1 MTVVPPNGVVVQP
14 PTPEGLPPDTGVGLS
29 PSPAG
34 HEEVTV
40 LDVPSAG
47 PSPVPAYRIPGAP
60 RAWRGWTLPALVSL
74 AVAVACALFVFVQM
88 RPDLLLADTTP
99 AGGDMGAHVWGPA
112 FLRDHLLPSGRL
124 TGWTPD
130 WYAGFP
136 AYHFYMVVPSLLIVA
151 VNAGFRPF
159 IGIPLAIVVIGLA
172 WRFTGNLPAG
182 DPWRR
187 AARVGAPL
195 ASVLLMSVPYGI
207 SFKLVSV
214 SGLVA
219 FPVVAWAMAR
229 LARSPEPVP
238 AFAAL
243 AATIF
248 LFDTNFSI
256 TGGNIASTLAGEF
269 AFSLSLALTLL
280 AIGLAARGLDT
291 GRGRALAAVV
301 IGLTALCHIIP
312 VFFGMVALIALV
324 PLSPTIPR
332 LWPVAVAVG
341 LALVPV
347 AMAEDTSTPVRALAL
362 VAAVGVLAA
371 VVITEDSV
379 QRRALWMLTVGPVSI
394 LVSAFWLLPFV
405 VRHPYFNDMGWEPLT
420 EFGPKMLTVPMRV
433 ALPLAGVGLVLSLA
447 TRDRIGLVFSTTALV
462 AAAAVT
468 NLPPGALWNERLLPF
483 YYLSVYLAAA
493 VGVAL
498 VVRYAAV
505 AVAEDL
511 ARPHTVTVLSA
522 SVVGLLFTLT
532 AVGLPLRVLPLGQA
546 RTDGTWRW
554 MGLTSNARSFVP
566 SWTAWNYSG
575 YERKPAYREYHDIVA
590 AMAQVGRDEGCGR
603 AMWEYSKDL
612 DRYGTPMALML
623 LPFWTDGCIG
633 SMEGL
638 YFESSA
644 TTPFHF
650 LNQSSLSDSPSRAQR
665 DLPYQSFDIN
675 RGTAQLQV
683 MGVRYYMAQSDNAIA
698 AARNS
703 DLLTEVAAAPPF
715 VIFEVKGSDLVEA
728 LPVEPVVALGET
740 EDEAGPAATKFDVGW
755 VSQAVVYFNNPS
767 GFNAMPAEDGP
778 ESWER
783 VSTLIPGDG
792 QPVER
797 ATVSNIEAG
806 TSTISFDVDRVGTP
820 VLVKASY
827 FPNWKAD
834 GADGPWRVG
843 PNLMVVV
850 PTANHVELGY
860 GRTGIDWLATLFT
873 LGGVAGVAG
882 LARLD
887 RRRWA
892 EWGGGPGGDA
902 GAHPGLPEAMAAPAG
917 GPAPAVTVASWPG
930 AVASAGVHNTNGSN
944 VHAPAGG
951 SPDEEGR
958 QEESVDGS
966 TGVPPAAGLAADHSG
981 AGDGDDP
988 GSWSAPAEIGVS
1000 GEPIRDEPP
1009 AS

>member
-1 MTVVPPNGVVVQP
+1 
-14 PTPEGLPPDTGVGLS
+14 
-29 PSPAG
+29 
-34 HEEVTV
+34 
-40 LDVPSAG
+40 
-47 PSPVPAYRIPGAP
+47 
-60 RAWRGWTLPALVSL
+60 
-74 AVAVACALFVFVQM
+74 
-88 RPDLLLADTTP
+88 
-99 AGGDMGAHVWGPA
+99 
-112 FLRDHLLPSGRL
+112 
-124 TGWTPD
+124 
-130 WYAGFP
+130 
-136 AYHFYMVVPSLLIVA
+136 
-151 VNAGFRPF
+151 
-159 IGIPLAIVVIGLA
+159 
-172 WRFTGNLPAG
+172 
-182 DPWRR
+182 
-187 AARVGAPL
+187 
-195 ASVLLMSVPYGI
+195 
-207 SFKLVSV
+207 
-214 SGLVA
+214 
-219 FPVVAWAMAR
+219 
-229 LARSPEPVP
+229 
-238 AFAAL
+238 
-243 AATIF
+243 
-248 LFDTNFSI
+248 
-256 TGGNIASTLAGEF
+256 
-269 AFSLSLALTLL
+269 
-280 AIGLAARGLDT
+280 
-291 GRGRALAAVV
+291 
-301 IGLTALCHIIP
+301 
-312 VFFGMVALIALV
+312 
-324 PLSPTIPR
+324 
-332 LWPVAVAVG
+332 
-341 LALVPV
+341 
-347 AMAEDTSTPVRALAL
+347 
-362 VAAVGVLAA
+362 
-371 VVITEDSV
+371 
-379 QRRALWMLTVGPVSI
+379 
-394 LVSAFWLLPFV
+394 
-405 VRHPYFNDMGWEPLT
+405 
-420 EFGPKMLTVPMRV
+420 
-433 ALPLAGVGLVLSLA
+433 
-447 TRDRIGLVFSTTALV
+447 
-462 AAAAVT
+462 
-468 NLPPGALWNERLLPF
+468 
-483 YYLSVYLAAA
+483 
-493 VGVAL
+493 
-498 VVRYAAV
+498 
-505 AVAEDL
+505 
-511 ARPHTVTVLSA
+511 
-522 SVVGLLFTLT
+522 
-532 AVGLPLRVLPLGQA
+532 
-546 RTDGTWRW
+546 
-554 MGLTSNARSFVP
+554 
-566 SWTAWNYSG
+566 
-575 YERKPAYREYHDIVA
+575 
-590 AMAQVGRDEGCGR
+590 
-603 AMWEYSKDL
+603 
-612 DRYGTPMALML
+612 
-623 LPFWTDGCIG
+623 
-633 SMEGL
+633 
-638 YFESSA
+638 
-644 TTPFHF
+644 HF

>member
-1 MTVVPPNGVVVQP
+1 MELL
-14 PTPEGLPPDTGVGLS
+14 PTT
-29 PSPAG
+29 PSVAPSRPA
-34 HEEVTV
+34 T
-40 LDVPSAG
+40 L
-47 PSPVPAYRIPGAP
+47 YRGRGEPW
-60 RAWRGWTLPALVSL
+60 AWRGWTLPALVSL

-88 RPDLLLADTTP
+88 RPDLLFADTTP

-159 IGIPLAIVVIGLA
+159 IGIPLAALVIGLA
-172 WRFTGNLPAG
+172 WRYTRRRPAG
-182 DPWRR
+182 DTWRR
-187 AARVGAPL
+187 AARVAAPL
-195 ASVLLMSVPYGI
+195 AAVLLISVPYGI
-207 SFKLVSV
+207 AFKLVTV
-214 SGLVA
+214 SGLIA
-219 FPVVAWAMAR
+219 FPVVGWAMAR

-243 AATIF
+243 AVTLF

-269 AFSLSLALTLL
+269 AFSLSLTLTLL
-280 AIGLAARGLDT
+280 AIGLVARGLDT

-324 PLSPTIPR
+324 PLAPTIPR
-332 LWPVAVAVG
+332 LWPVAVGIG

-347 AMAEDTSTPVRALAL
+347 AMADDTSTPVRALAL

-371 VVITEDSV
+371 VVITEDAV
-379 QRRALWMLTVGPVSI
+379 RRRALWMITVGPVAI

-405 VRHPYFNDMGWEPLT
+405 ARHPYFNDMGWEPLT

-433 ALPLAGVGLVLSLA
+433 ALPLAGVGLLLSLA
-447 TRDRIGLVFSTTALV
+447 TRERIGLVFSTTALV

-498 VVRYAAV
+498 VVRHAAV
-505 AVAEDL
+505 AVAEDF
-511 ARPHTVTVLSA
+511 ARPHMVTILSA

-532 AVGLPLRVLPLGQA
+532 AVGLPLRVLPLGQS

-590 AMAQVGRDEGCGR
+590 AMAQVGRDDGCGR

-665 DLPYQSFDIN
+665 DLPYQSFDIS
-675 RGTAQLQV
+675 RGAEQLRV

-698 AARNS
+698 AARAS
-703 DLLTEVAAAPPF
+703 DLLTEVATAPPF
-715 VIFEVKGSDLVEA
+715 VIFQVKGSDLVEA
-728 LPVEPVVALGET
+728 LPVEPVVTAGET
-740 EDEAGPAATKFDVGW
+740 EEEAGPAANKFDVGW
-755 VSQAVVYFNNPS
+755 VSQAVAYFNNPS
-767 GFNAMPAEDGP
+767 GFTAMPAEDGP
-778 ESWER
+778 ESWQR
-783 VSTLIPGDG
+783 VDTLLPSDG
-792 QPVER
+792 TPVER
-797 ATVSNIEAG
+797 ATVTNIEAG
-806 TSTISFDVDRVGTP
+806 TSTISFDVDQVGTP

-834 GADGPWRVG
+834 GADGPWRIG

-860 GRTGIDWLATLFT
+860 GRTGIDWLATLLT
-873 LGGVAGVAG
+873 LGGVAGVVG

-887 RRRWA
+887 RRRPA
-892 EWGGGPGGDA
+892 V
-902 GAHPGLPEAMAAPAG
+902 PAG
-917 GPAPAVTVASWPG
+917 GPDLRLP
-930 AVASAGVHNTNGSN
+930 
-944 VHAPAGG
+944 
-951 SPDEEGR
+951 
-958 QEESVDGS
+958 
-966 TGVPPAAGLAADHSG
+966 VPPEVLVGPDGTTTLAGPMS
-981 AGDGDDP
+981 
-988 GSWSAPAEIGVS
+988 SWSAAPLAVEANGNGSTVHEPAASPAAPDHNGSDPSGDQQPAPWSIPAEMGSS
-1000 GEPIRDEPP
+1000 GEPPRDEPP
-1009 AS
+1009 TS